1 MKVMYTRLLVL
12 VGTLVCAA
20 CHGNSA
26 TGPAP
31 ISSSDS
37 TFYVAAQESGADNGN
52 CNGKAPTN
60 QGNGTCPFRDF
71 TATKTLHLL
80 DNAKSVTLFVRQGT
94 YTLTQGLDING
105 AGSSEGERVILA
117 AFQGETA
124 VFDGRN
130 SPRELVTVSGQYV
143 TIQGIT
149 FQNAAG
155 YNLEV
160 RGARQVVIQGNRF
173 LANGA
178 SDSLKGDGG
187 AADVTVRDNEFTQWD
202 SQAIDMTAVSR
213 WTIER
218 NRIHDSRGVDAKAIG
233 IKLGSRDVTVVDNE
247 ISNTQGISMG
257 GTGNAHPD
265 AYEAF
270 NLSVRNNTFQNVGA
284 FAAEFYSCSNCQ
296 FQGNKITAAGAGM
309 RLLSAA
315 TEGVSGCPGGCKP
328 NQGVTVSGNQ
338 LRNLVGGHGGP
349 PDLFWAIEP
358 SEVSGLSSGN
368 NTYCEA
374 TSGSSRFWIS
384 GVFVR
389 FDEWVRTV
397 PTDTSSS
404 VAARTDSR
412 CNW

>member
-1 MKVMYTRLLVL
+1 MYTRLMVL
-12 VGTLVCAA
+12 VGTLACVA
-20 CHGNSA
+20 CHGNSG
-26 TGPAP
+26 TEPTS
-31 ISSSDS
+31 ISASNNTYYIAS
-37 TFYVAAQESGADNGN
+37 QESGADNEK
-52 CNGKAPTN
+52 CNGQAPTN
-60 QGNGTCPFRDF
+60 QGNGNCPFRDF
-71 TATKTLHLL
+71 TGIKPLHLL
-80 DNAKSVTLFVRQGT
+80 DSAKGVTLFVRQGS
-94 YTLTQGLDING
+94 YTLTQGMDVNG
-105 AGSSEGERVILA
+105 VGSSEADRVTLA
-117 AFQGETA
+117 AFQGETV

-130 SPRELVTVSGQYV
+130 TPRELVTVSGQYV
-143 TIQGIT
+143 TVQGIT
-149 FQNAAG
+149 LQNSAG

-202 SQAIDMTAVSR
+202 SQAIDITGVSR

-218 NRIHDSRGVDAKAIG
+218 NRIHDPKGVDAKAIG
-233 IKLGSRDVTVVDNE
+233 IKFGSRDITVVNNE
-247 ISNTQGISMG
+247 IFNTEGLSLG
-257 GTGNAHPD
+257 GVSSAHSD
-265 AYEAF
+265 AFEAY
-270 NLSVRNNTFQNVGA
+270 NLSVRDNTFQNVAA

-296 FQGNKITAAGAGM
+296 FQGNRITAAGAGV

-315 TEGVSGCPGGCKP
+315 THGVSGCPGGCQP
-328 NQGVTVSGNQ
+328 NQGITVSGNQ

-358 SEVSGLSSGN
+358 SELSGLSSAN

-374 TSGSSRFWIS
+374 SPGSSRFWIS

-397 PTDTSSS
+397 PTDMASS
-404 VAARTDSR
+404 VTGRTDSR
-412 CNW
+412 CSW